1 MYHQPKKCLH
11 CHKPLAGRSDKKYC
25 DLGCKS
31 AYSNQ
36 KKHEK
41 ERIVIT
47 INKQLR
53 QNWKILKTINPQ
65 GKSTLRKAFLIS
77 QGYNFNYFTNVYRT
91 ESGNI
96 YYFCYDV
103 GLREIS
109 KTHICI
115 VNWQDYME
123 SYRIPIGNYE

>member
-1 MYHQPKKCLH
+1 MSIQNQHCLH
-11 CHKPLAGRSDKKYC
+11 CNKPLVGRSDKKYC

-31 AYSNQ
+31 SYAN
-36 KKHEK
+36 KKRHEK
-41 ERIVIT
+41 EGLVLK

-65 GKSTLRKAFLIS
+65 GKSTLRKEFLIS
-77 QGYNFNYFTNVYRT
+77 QGYDFNYFTNVYRT
-91 ESGNI
+91 KKGNT

-103 GLREIS
+103 GIMEIN

-115 VNWQDYME
+115 VNWQEYMAH
-123 SYRIPIGNYE
+123 YKIPIGES